1 MASHSAARRA
11 VAGGYKDVAVMGDG
25 IVGWF
30 ALHKPIQ
37 HVSDAAA
44 EGKSS

>member
-11 VAGGYKDVAVMGDG
+11 VAAGCKNVAVMGDG

-30 ALHKPIQ
+30 ALHQPIQ
-37 HVSDAAA
+37 HVSDTEAD
-44 EGKSS
+44 GKSS